1 MSWLTSTTTDT
12 TPTESPF
19 KRPKDKKSLKAADF
33 VGPKGEYDEKAL
45 LELQESQRK
54 DQIAGFLKQE
64 YQKCKDQM
72 EPMKKQWYTNLS
84 FYKGDQYVE
93 YINGRIVKRPAPQGR
108 VRLTVNR
115 IKPVVRTELS
125 RIITKEPTA
134 EVIPASSDQEDIM
147 RAEASQAVW
156 QAMRSKLK
164 LQEIL
169 EDAAFWVST
178 CGIGFIKIAWDPKYT
193 EEFEKDDETITVEG
207 QHQYS
212 SVTPF
217 HILVP
222 DLMTR
227 DIENQPYVLNV
238 FTKPLE
244 WVKTR
249 YGNLFPED
257 YKPSVVAATEI
268 IEQQYLNTKAQS
280 QADQKPDAC
289 LIIEAWVKPDTIS
302 AMPKGGLVTMID
314 NVIVQLNDGGI
325 PYKHGEFPFAKI
337 ENIPSGAFYST
348 SVIEDLIPVQQ
359 EFNRNRSQQVEARNA
374 MSKPGWFYTE
384 GSMNPSKVT
393 TAPGQIIPIK
403 PGAEKPTPIPL
414 PSLPSYVMQ
423 EPEILL
429 RDIEDLSG
437 QHQISKG
444 NTPAGVTAGTALQ
457 FLAEQDNS
465 FMATTHM
472 AVEHAIEKVARHT
485 IFLALQYWDSPRL
498 VRYVGRNKM
507 VTSKYL
513 TNVDFKGATD
523 IRVERGSSLPDSKAA
538 RIAMYTD
545 WITRG
550 IIAPEQG
557 LELMGLSSMNDYWE
571 IAKVDENQAHREN
584 LRMTELPPEE
594 VQVKRDELEAELNAK
609 FAEIVDPM
617 TGQPIDPMMNPIAS
631 QEMALLDEPVIPV
644 NEWDNHDVHIEI
656 HTRYMK
662 GQEYE
667 TLDPVIQNEFELHIK
682 AHRDAQAQKMMQ
694 ELIQQGMSMGN
705 PNDPAN
711 AMGGGE
717 ETGGNPEGNNQ
728 FSNVG
733 GTADVDTAAV
743 PQ

>member
-1 MSWLTSTTTDT
+1 MTATVSQS
-12 TPTESPF
+12 
-19 KRPKDKKSLKAADF
+19 KRKKGNEPLKATDFADEN
-33 VGPKGEYDEKAL
+33 GEYSEQAL
-45 LELQESQRK
+45 LELQESERK
-54 DQIAGFLKQE
+54 QQIVGFLKKE
-64 YQKCKDQM
+64 YRKCKDQL

-93 YINGRIVKRPAPQGR
+93 YINGRMIKRPTPEGR
-108 VRLTVNR
+108 VRLTINR

-147 RAEASQAVW
+147 RAEAAQSVW
-156 QAMRSKLK
+156 QAMKSKLK
-164 LQEIL
+164 LQETL

-178 CGIGFIKIAWDPKYT
+178 CGIGFIKVAWDPKYT
-193 EEFEKDDETITVEG
+193 EEFEMDGQTMTAEG
-207 QHQYS
+207 QHVYT

-217 HILVP
+217 HLMVP
-222 DLMTR
+222 DLLER
-227 DIENQPYVLNV
+227 NIENQPYVLNV

-268 IEQQYLNTKAQS
+268 IEQQYLNTKSQPQS
-280 QADQKPDAC
+280 EQPTPDSC
-289 LIIEAWVKPDTIS
+289 LIIEAWVKPQTIS

-314 NVIVQLNDGGI
+314 NVIVQLNDDGI

-337 ENIPSGAFYST
+337 ENIPSGSFYST

-414 PSLPSYVMQ
+414 PSLPSYVVQ
-423 EPEILL
+423 EPEHLL

-472 AVEHAIEKVARHT
+472 AVEHAIEKVAKQT
-485 IFLALQYWDSPRL
+485 IFLALQFWDSPRL
-498 VRYVGRNKM
+498 VRYIGRNKM

-584 LRMTELPPEE
+584 LRMIELPSE
-594 VQVKRDELEAELNAK
+594 QVEAQREQLKQELEAK
-609 FAEIVDPM
+609 FAEMVDPVTGMPMDPM
-617 TGQPIDPMMNPIAS
+617 TNPIAS
-631 QEMALLDEPVIPV
+631 QEMAIMDEPVIPV

-656 HTRYMK
+656 HTRFMK
-662 GQEYE
+662 GQEFEMLDE
-667 TLDPVIQNEFELHIK
+667 TLKNEFELHIK

-694 ELIQQGMSMGN
+694 DLIQQGMQMGD
-705 PNDPAN
+705 PNDPTN
-711 AMGGGE
+711 QMQGME
-717 ETGGNPEGNNQ
+717 EQGGNPEGNNQ
-728 FSNVG
+728 FDG
-733 GTADVDTAAV
+733 GGGQAELDAQPV